1 MSIAITLWVGRV
13 WRIFPVLL
21 LAAALT
27 VVAAAQKP
35 PKDHKV
41 FGDPLLWQWAPE
53 RLYHVEHYRLTIHF
67 DQARGEIFGEEVITL
82 TPFADGFRQL
92 KLDSVGLQIDS
103 VMTAAP
109 DGATSAGPANALH
122 FERHDPVLT
131 IDLGRSY
138 SAGAQ
143 LAVHILYHGFP
154 QTGLIFINPDKDYP
168 NAPREI
174 WSQGES
180 EFNRYWYPSWDYPND
195 RATSEMIITVPK
207 GQVAVSNGK
216 LVSVEKRNGQVTYHW
231 VENVPHS
238 SYLNSVAVG
247 PWRRVEQHYKN
258 IPVDY
263 YVPNDVDKATAL
275 RSFGLTPD
283 MIAFFSQRFGV
294 EYPYSK
300 YAQVTVHNFTEGGME
315 NISATTQT
323 EWTLHD
329 QRADADFP
337 STDLVAH
344 ELAHQWFGDLVTT
357 RDWADIW
364 LNEGFASYMEALYA
378 EHHLGEDA
386 YRLAIWDDQNDA
398 RNEDDTLY
406 RRPIVSRHY
415 AYPEQM
421 FDNTT
426 YLKGAAVLAMLR
438 SVLGDEGFFASLH
451 NYLVANREKNVDVAN
466 LMETIRATTGQNLDW
481 FFHEWLFMG
490 GYPEYRVRAS
500 YDPQQK
506 VEVVTVEQTQTLNAV
521 TPLFDMP
528 VELVFH
534 GPDGARKQVRVRV
547 HQAAETFYVPL
558 QFRPLWT
565 SFDPNDEIYKTLDFE
580 KPVTELAGQ
589 AEHDPAMMSRLWA
602 TLELGRRGG
611 QSYDAALTALSQ
623 VLQRDPEDRVRA
635 AAAEALGELG
645 GDEAKTVLLATLNDK
660 DRRVRAG
667 AAAGLAHFHADRT
680 VGQALARLL
689 QDDSYAV
696 QVAAAVSL
704 GRSQAPQALDA
715 LRAALPQAKDDHVV
729 QGILI
734 GLAASQ
740 HDGVGKLLLAEARPG
755 VPEFP
760 RVIAM
765 RLLPQVQSQIAG
777 NDPDL
782 NAVVKA
788 GLHDSFPFAQNAAMS
803 LVGAFK
809 LKKYKSELEQLAASL
824 PTEEQHKAASDALN
838 TLEGHP
844 TTAQTIGEPPTASDL
859 EQQVRQLKDRLQTLQ
874 KVQK

>member
-1 MSIAITLWVGRV
+1 MSIAITLWVGRA

-21 LAAALT
+21 LMAALT
-27 VVAAAQKP
+27 FVAAAQEP

-53 RLYHVEHYRLTIHF
+53 RSYHVEHYRLTIHF
-67 DQARGEIFGEEVITL
+67 DQGRGEIFGDEIITL
-82 TPFADGFRQL
+82 VPFADGFRQL

-103 VMTAAP
+103 VTTAAP
-109 DGATSAGPANALH
+109 GGTTSAEPANALH
-122 FERHDPVLT
+122 FESHDPVLT

-138 SAGAQ
+138 PHGVP
-143 LAVHILYHGFP
+143 LAVHIVYHGFP
-154 QTGLIFINPDKDYP
+154 QTGLIFINPDKNYP
-168 NAPREI
+168 HAPREI

-180 EFNRYWYPSWDYPND
+180 EFNRYWYPSWDDPDD
-195 RATSEMIITVPK
+195 RATSEMIITVPN

-216 LVSVEKRNGQVTYHW
+216 LASVQKKKGETTYHW
-231 VENVPHS
+231 VESVPHS

-247 PWRRVEQHYKN
+247 PWRKVEQHYKD

-263 YVPNDVDKATAL
+263 YVPSSVDKATAL

-283 MIAFFSQRFGV
+283 MIAFFSRRFGV

-300 YAQVTVHNFTEGGME
+300 YAQVAVHNFTEGGME

-378 EHHLGEDA
+378 GHHLGEDA
-386 YRLAIWDDQNDA
+386 YRFAIWSDQNEA
-398 RNEDDTLY
+398 RGEDDTLY

-415 AYPEQM
+415 VYPEQM

-438 SVLGDEGFFASLH
+438 YVLGDEGFFASLH
-451 NYLVANREKNVDVAN
+451 NYLVANRGKNVDVAN
-466 LMETIRATTGQNLDW
+466 LTEAIRETTGQNLDW
-481 FFHEWLFMG
+481 FFREWLFMG

-506 VEVVTVEQTQTLNAV
+506 VEVVTVEQTQTLNAL

-528 VELVFH
+528 VELAFH
-534 GPDGARKQVRVRV
+534 GPDGAVKQVRVRV

-558 QFRPLWT
+558 EFRPLWT
-565 SFDPNDEIYKTLDFE
+565 SFDPDDEIYKTIDFE
-580 KPVTELAGQ
+580 KSVPELAGQ
-589 AEHDPAMMSRLWA
+589 AEKDPATMSRLWA
-602 TLELGRRGG
+602 TLELGRRGR
-611 QSYDAALTALSQ
+611 QSDDAALTALSE

-696 QVAAAVSL
+696 RVAAAVSL

-740 HDGVGKLLLAEARPG
+740 HDGVGKLLLAEVRPG

-765 RLLPQVQSQIAG
+765 RLLPQVQSQIAE

-782 NAVVKA
+782 DAVVKA

-809 LKKYKSELEQLAASL
+809 LKEYKSELEQLAASL
-824 PTEEQHKAASDALN
+824 PTAEQRKAASDALN

-859 EQQVRQLKDRLQTLQ
+859 EQQVWQLKDRLQTLQ

>member
-1 MSIAITLWVGRV
+1 MSNAITLWVGRG
-13 WRIFPVLL
+13 WRIFPALL
-21 LAAALT
+21 MAAALT
-27 VVAAAQKP
+27 CAAAQKP
-35 PKDHKV
+35 PQDHKV
-41 FGDPLLWQWAPE
+41 FGDLLLWQWAPE
-53 RLYHVEHYRLTIHF
+53 RSYHVEHYRLAMHF
-67 DQARGEIFGEEVITL
+67 DQARGEIFGDEIITL
-82 TPFADGFRQL
+82 SPFTDDFRQL
-92 KLDSVGLQIDS
+92 RLDSVGLHIDS
-103 VMTAAP
+103 ATTAAP
-109 DGATSAGPANALH
+109 QGATSAAGTPLR

-138 SAGAQ
+138 PAGAR
-143 LAVHILYHGFP
+143 LAVHIVYHGFP
-154 QTGLIFINPDKDYP
+154 QTGLIFINPDKNYP

-216 LVSVEKRNGQVTYHW
+216 LVSVQKKDGQVTYHW
-231 VENVPHS
+231 VESVPHS

-247 PWRRVEQHYKN
+247 PWRKVEQHDQN

-263 YVPNDVDKATAL
+263 YVPNYVDKTTAL

-283 MIAFFSQRFGV
+283 MMAFFAQRFGV
-294 EYPYSK
+294 AYPYSK
-300 YAQVTVHNFTEGGME
+300 YAQVAVHNFTEGGME

-329 QRADADFP
+329 QRADVDFP

-364 LNEGFASYMEALYA
+364 LNEGFASYMEALYE
-378 EHHLGEDA
+378 EHHAGEDA
-386 YRLAIWDDQNDA
+386 YRFAIWGDQNDA
-398 RNEDDTLY
+398 RTEDDTLY
-406 RRPIVSRHY
+406 RRPIISRHY
-415 AYPEQM
+415 TYPEQM

-438 SVLGDEGFFASLH
+438 YVLGDQGFFASLH
-451 NYLVANREKNVDVAN
+451 HYLVVNREKNVDVAD
-466 LMETIRATTGQNLDW
+466 LMEAIRETTGQNLDW

-490 GYPEYRVRAS
+490 GYPQYRVRAT
-500 YDPQQK
+500 YEPQQK

-528 VELVFH
+528 VELAFH
-534 GPDGARKQVRVRV
+534 GPDGAAKQVRVRV
-547 HQAAETFYVPL
+547 RKAAETFYVPL
-558 QFRPLWT
+558 SFRPLWS
-565 SFDPNDEIYKTLDFE
+565 SFDPNDEIYKTVDFE
-580 KPVTELAGQ
+580 KPVPELAGQ

-602 TLELGRRGG
+602 TLELGRRG
-611 QSYDAALTALSQ
+611 QQAYDAALTALSQ
-623 VLQRDPEDRVRA
+623 VLQRDQANRVRA

-645 GDEAKTVLLATLNDK
+645 GDEAKTVLLATLH
-660 DRRVRAG
+660 DRNSLVRAG
-667 AAAGLAHFHADRT
+667 AAAGLAHFHADSA
-680 VGQALARLL
+680 VGQGLVPLL

-696 QVAAAVSL
+696 QMAAAVSL
-704 GRSQAPQALDA
+704 GRSQAPQAFDA
-715 LRAALPQAKDDHVV
+715 LRAALPAAKDDHVR
-729 QGILI
+729 QGILV

-765 RLLPQVQSQIAG
+765 RLLPQVQSQIAV

-782 NAVVKA
+782 EAVVKA
-788 GLHDSFPFAQNAAMS
+788 GLKDSFPFAQNAAMS

-809 LKKYKSELEQLAASL
+809 LEQYKPELEQLATSL
-824 PTEEQHKAASDALN
+824 PTADQRKAANDALN

-844 TTAQTIGEPPTASDL
+844 TTAQTIGKPPTVSDL
-859 EQQVRQLKDRLQTLQ
+859 EQRVKQLQDRLQTLQ
-874 KVQK
+874 KVEK